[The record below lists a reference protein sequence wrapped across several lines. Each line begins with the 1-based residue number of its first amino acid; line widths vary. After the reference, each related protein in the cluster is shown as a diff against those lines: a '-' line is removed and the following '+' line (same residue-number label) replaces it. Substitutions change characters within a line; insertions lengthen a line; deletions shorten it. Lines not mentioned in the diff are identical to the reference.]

1 MKYVP
6 CVAMMWLFQCNKK
19 CCGPQIR
26 ITWSSLLLHKAF
38 GEGRSA
44 CGLLLRL
51 TGLHSLAV
59 PPALSLSEAVQY

>member
-1 MKYVP
+1 MQYEMLRP
-6 CVAMMWLFQCNKK
+6 RIC
-19 CCGPQIR
+19 
-26 ITWSSLLLHKAF
+26 ITWSSLLWYKALER
-38 GEGRSA
+38 GEVHYCA